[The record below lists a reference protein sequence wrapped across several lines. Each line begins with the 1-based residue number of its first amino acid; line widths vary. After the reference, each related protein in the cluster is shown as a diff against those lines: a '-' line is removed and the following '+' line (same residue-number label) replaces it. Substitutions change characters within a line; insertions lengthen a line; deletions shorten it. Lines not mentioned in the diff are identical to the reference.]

1 MSIVSLSAVEAFVL
15 RSDIIDRSKRLS
27 CKSGKKDVE
36 SPWAKARL
44 QQFLQFQYQLEYGD
58 VLEQGIPFCAPPQY
72 KDAPAMH
79 LDGIVWWDE
88 HHRKVILG
96 HVSKFENRV
105 AMLDGVATAVGEGGV
120 LPAKSHNT
128 VTKYAKEARGLFGV
142 AVVNG
147 VGMKAA
153 PFTYTNRLVVGIK
166 RWNAEQDA
174 ELVRVQ
180 SLGKA
185 WGVAGAGYVQR
196 YGDEWQDRVKETVN
210 KQYCSIMELIDHM
223 IAESEKLYKGTKYEK
238 TFLMFHDA
246 LSTYFETEA
255 QAYMKHRGYKDRM
268 VRCYGDT
275 NSDIKRYQNKLVGDT
290 PELCPLDA
298 HLFSDYKRSVA
309 MHCSLTSVYDIN
321 DPQRFHFGTPDQVWS
336 TLTRVWEVSPT
347 PDRVREDIM
356 AIRGRIGKIIE
367 YRGAICPDVEF
378 RGLRNGRRYI
388 AMKNDNIILH
398 QKPRQAARKNTLAN
412 YKLICHPNCIRAM
425 EMLVNPAA
433 VTAAEA
439 AYAATVINLDDEAE
453 RNPPGDEIEDDAEPT
468 EEDSDA

>member
-1 MSIVSLSAVEAFVL
+1 
-15 RSDIIDRSKRLS
+15 
-27 CKSGKKDVE
+27 
-36 SPWAKARL
+36 
-44 QQFLQFQYQLEYGD
+44 
-58 VLEQGIPFCAPPQY
+58 
-72 KDAPAMH
+72 
-79 LDGIVWWDE
+79 
-88 HHRKVILG
+88 
-96 HVSKFENRV
+96 
-105 AMLDGVATAVGEGGV
+105 
-120 LPAKSHNT
+120 
-128 VTKYAKEARGLFGV
+128 LFGV

-153 PFTYTNRLVVGIK
+153 PFTYTNRLVVGMK
-166 RWNAEQDA
+166 AYEGHVTA
-174 ELVRVQ
+174 ELARVRLLKGQ
-180 SLGKA
+180 
-185 WGVAGAGYVQR
+185 WGAVGVGYAER
-196 YGDEWQDRVKETVN
+196 YPETWQDEVKKVAN
-210 KQYCSIMELIDHM
+210 KKYCSIKELIDHM
-223 IAESEKLYKGTKYEK
+223 ISESKKLYTGTKSEN
-238 TFLMFHDA
+238 TFLIFHDA
-246 LSTYFETEA
+246 LSAYFEKGA
-255 QAYMKHRGYKDRM
+255 QEYIKSLGFKDRL
-268 VRCYGDT
+268 VRCYGNT
-275 NSDIKRYQNKLVGDT
+275 NSDIKRYQHKLVGDS

-321 DPQRFHFGTPDQVWS
+321 DPQRFHFGTPDQVRS
-336 TLTRVWEVSPT
+336 TLTRVWEVIPT
-347 PDRVREDIM
+347 PARVKEDIM